1 MLFRQLTCGADQN
14 IPPPGSELKSG
25 MVREGTGAVKR
36 KGHVLGAVA
45 IVVWWSVAARVD
57 TCRGLAWGKAGG
69 RAGGWALAWP
79 RCRVVAGARGGEP
92 GGKARRTEKNHAVTR
107 SAAAGLPV
115 RSGVAHAACAV
126 CLPGAGRRCMHAA
139 TRRKRRPVLS
149 HRPSARRGENLAG
162 ARSAAAPGHA
172 SR

>member
-1 MLFRQLTCGADQN
+1 MLFRQLTCGADQH

-69 RAGGWALAWP
+69 RA
-79 RCRVVAGARGGEP
+79 VVGRWRGHVAEWWRGRGEVNLGEKRGAR
-92 GGKARRTEKNHAVTR
+92 RRTT
-107 SAAAGLPV
+107 P
-115 RSGVAHAACAV
+115 
-126 CLPGAGRRCMHAA
+126 
-139 TRRKRRPVLS
+139 
-149 HRPSARRGENLAG
+149 
-162 ARSAAAPGHA
+162 
-172 SR
+172 